1 MRGKRKSEMTRFL
14 TVSLVLISILTVFI
28 FSFLAIYMNRR
39 SMDTISEVGK
49 IYMSGMSEQVS
60 LHFATTIDL
69 RLSQVEALVETHRP
83 DRASEKLMEDLIYSA
98 QARGFEYLALYSDD
112 GDFQMLCG
120 SELEVTDPEPLD
132 RKSVV

>member
-98 QARGFEYLALYSDD
+98 QTATSRCSAAASW
-112 GDFQMLCG
+112 
-120 SELEVTDPEPLD
+120 
-132 RKSVV
+132 R